1 MGIILVHQ
9 SACQPSVVHVPLNF
23 SEKIMPLKVLFVSS
37 EVFPLIKTGGLADV
51 SGSLPTALQGLGVDI
66 RILIPGYTSVLSQL
80 KELQLIATVHQLPH
94 IGSAELLLGVIEHT
108 QVKIVVIKAKTLY
121 ERDGGPYADAN
132 GQEWQ
137 DNPIRFGVL
146 SKVAAI
152 LASDHSPITDWQ
164 PNIVH
169 CNDWQTG
176 LTPAYMKLVDN
187 SQAKSIISLHNMAF
201 QGCYAPHW
209 VTTLGLPSAGF
220 SIEGYEYHGQLSF
233 LKAGIFYAD
242 AISTVS
248 PRYAK
253 EIQTAAFGFGL
264 EGLLTK
270 RGDEIKGILNG
281 IETEEWNPETDQ
293 YLIKN
298 YSSTNLSGKQQV
310 KLALQEKLGLNI
322 DASAPLLG
330 VVSRLTYQKGLDM
343 LLPHLQTLIDSGCQF
358 ALLGGGEST
367 LETAF
372 QSLAATNPG
381 HISVTIGYNE
391 PLSHQIMAGCDMF
404 IMPSR
409 FEPCGLNQLY
419 GLAYGTPPIVNAT
432 GGLADSVVDSNVA
445 HIENKTANG
454 FVMVEASAE
463 GLMACITRA
472 LDIFHHDE
480 ETWKNIQKNGMSQ
493 NLSWDNSAK
502 EYLALYQKLIA

>member
-1 MGIILVHQ
+1 
-9 SACQPSVVHVPLNF
+9 
-23 SEKIMPLKVLFVSS
+23 MPMKVLFVSS

-66 RILIPGYTSVLSQL
+66 RILMPGYTAVINQL
-80 KELQLIATVHQLPH
+80 KDLQLIATVHQLPH
-94 IGSAELLLGVIEHT
+94 IGTAELLLGTIEHT
-108 QVKIVVIKAKTLY
+108 QVKVMVIKAKSLY
-121 ERDGGPYADAN
+121 EREGGPYADTN

-152 LASDHSPITDWQ
+152 LASDHSPISDWQ
-164 PNIVH
+164 PGIVH

-176 LTPAYMKLVDN
+176 LAPAYMKLVDQ
-187 SQAKSIISLHNMAF
+187 SKAKSIISLHNMAF
-201 QGCYAPHW
+201 QGSYPPHW

-293 YLIKN
+293 HLIKN
-298 YSSTNLSGKQQV
+298 YSSTKLAGKKQV
-310 KLALQEKLGLNI
+310 KKALQEKLGLNI
-322 DASAPLLG
+322 DANAPLLG

-343 LLPHLQTLIDSGCQF
+343 LLPHLQKLIDSGCQF
-358 ALLGGGEST
+358 ALLGGGESA

-372 QSLAATNPG
+372 QSLAAANPG
-381 HISVTIGYNE
+381 RISVTIGYNE

-432 GGLADSVVDSNVA
+432 GGLADSVVDSNIA

-463 GLMACITRA
+463 GLMACIMRA
-472 LDIFHHDE
+472 LDMFHHAKK
-480 ETWKNIQKNGMSQ
+480 TWRQIQKNGMSQ

-502 EYLALYQKLIA
+502 EYLALYQKLVS